1 MANELAPDICPHGIG
16 PGACDSREQC
26 SLRWSRG
33 DRGTLIE
40 SVQRSPEAKCT
51 PASDWGCEARRKLG
65 VARGALQA
73 IADGEGADE
82 QAFDWSEFHD
92 SIKRQAREAFEAT
105 ARPAKCPETP
115 KRTRAPEA
123 RPWPSG
129 WVVTGS
135 SEGHY
140 RWRAIGPWRESRSEA
155 ESDVVRTE
163 TATADETE
171 RLRTALGKLN
181 EIRNSII
188 GIQGFNFS
196 EHAYPMVAALDEA
209 GFEGL
214 PYPEAR
220 ANVGTLIERATKA
233 EMSLEI
239 ARSMLRKLGK
249 CRRCN
254 GDGEYLPTC
263 FRCDDSTD
271 DHECPGP
278 RACDTCEQTGLAKE
292 AREAL
297 DALGVLETGSNGT

>member
-92 SIKRQAREAFEAT
+92 SIKRQAREAFDAT

-196 EHAYPMVAALDEA
+196 EHAYPMVAALDMA
-209 GFEGL
+209 
-214 PYPEAR
+214 PEVASDSHRDPSSKLDSPTVAR
-220 ANVGTLIERATKA
+220 AVSSPDWPPGRSPVSTAAVGVVLRFPEWRTT
-233 EMSLEI
+233 SG
-239 ARSMLRKLGK
+239 RSESHSA
-249 CRRCN
+249 N
-254 GDGEYLPTC
+254 AP
-263 FRCDDSTD
+263 
-271 DHECPGP
+271 
-278 RACDTCEQTGLAKE
+278 Q
-292 AREAL
+292 
-297 DALGVLETGSNGT
+297 